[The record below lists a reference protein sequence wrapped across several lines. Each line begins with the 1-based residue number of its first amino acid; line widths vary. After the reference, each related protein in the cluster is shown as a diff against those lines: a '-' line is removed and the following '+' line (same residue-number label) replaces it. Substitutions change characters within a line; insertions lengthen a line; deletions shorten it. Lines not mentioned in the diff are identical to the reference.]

1 MNRVMATGVFDLLHL
16 GHIHYLRE
24 SKSLGDYMIVVVATD
39 EMARKNGKELIFSE
53 DYRRNMVSSIRYVDD
68 AIIGNQGDIYKT
80 VEQIKPDIITLGFDQ
95 SFNEKIIEEECLKR
109 GLKVKVIRC
118 SKFNSAEP
126 TGTRYIKQKI
136 MESKV
141 IRN

>member
-16 GHIHYLRE
+16 GHIHYLQE

-80 VEQIKPDIITLGFDQ
+80 VEQIKPDIITLL
-95 SFNEKIIEEECLKR
+95 SIIFCLIYLVPV
-109 GLKVKVIRC
+109 G
-118 SKFNSAEP
+118 SAELNFEHLTTFTFSP
-126 TGTRYIKQKI
+126 RLRHSSSII
-136 MESKV
+136 FSL
-141 IRN
+141 ND